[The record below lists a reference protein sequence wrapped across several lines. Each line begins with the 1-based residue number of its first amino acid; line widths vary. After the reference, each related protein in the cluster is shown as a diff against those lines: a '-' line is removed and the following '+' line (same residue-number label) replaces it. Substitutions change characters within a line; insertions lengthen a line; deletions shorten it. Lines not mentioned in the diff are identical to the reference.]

1 MTYAVGV
8 DLGTT
13 FTAAA
18 ICEPKRRPEMVS
30 LGSNSYAVPSV
41 LYLKEN
47 GEFLSGEAAE
57 MRAAGDPTRVVRHF
71 KRRLGDD
78 IPIRIAGTPFAA
90 QALSAHLLKWVLRTV
105 SERQGSDPECVVLT
119 HPANWGP
126 YRRELFE
133 QAATS
138 AGAKNLVL
146 LSEPEAAAVHYASSE
161 RVEPGDLIGVYDL
174 GGGTFDA
181 VVMQRTGKPGGPAR
195 FEIVGQPH
203 GVERLGGLDFDDVVW
218 QFVLEASGLD
228 GSDDDTPNPLD
239 DDDPST
245 LAAALQLR
253 QRCVDTK
260 QLLSF
265 DTTANIHVVFPGVTR
280 SVRMNRSE
288 FEQRIAPRLKETIHA
303 FNSAL
308 SSGDLNASDL
318 SRILLV
324 GGSSRIPV
332 VSQTLTREFGRPIA
346 VDSDPKNTVALGAAR
361 RGAMAK
367 NRSPRSGPPP
377 RLRPAAEPLAVPDT
391 EDLDIT
397 ERAMATEDD
406 ITVPTEARLEVDI
419 TDPNETRL
427 GIGVAEQ
434 MLEHASARAE
444 RRPAHR
450 ESSTK
455 SEIPGRTS
463 GASAER
469 GLSIPSSKSSAPPA
483 GPSTTDSLPAQAQP
497 AARATPTKRNGH
509 APPDVEPTSPS
520 VDPRPSGEPP
530 SSSRPQTAPTID
542 PWTAP
547 TIRSAD
553 QAPSAERDRP
563 NGFEADA
570 SILDAVSAES
580 VHRVRL
586 VPQEA
591 PTNPF
596 ADTEGD
602 EVEEVEATPMS
613 LRPLIALAALTVLV
627 VIVLALTLVI

>member
-133 QAATS
+133 QAAAG
-138 AGAKNLVL
+138 AGAKNVVL

-161 RVEPGDLIGVYDL
+161 RVEPGELIGVYDL

-228 GSDDDTPNPLD
+228 GSDEDAPNPLD

-253 QRCVDTK
+253 QRCIDTK

-288 FEQRIAPRLKETIHA
+288 FEQRIAPRLNETIHA

-332 VSQTLTREFGRPIA
+332 VSETLTREFGRPIA

-367 NRSPRSGPPP
+367 DRSPRSGPPP
-377 RLRPAAEPLAVPDT
+377 RLRPAAEPVVVPAT

-397 ERAMATEDD
+397 EQAMATADD
-406 ITVPTEARLEVDI
+406 ITVAAEARLEVDI

-434 MLEHASARAE
+434 TLEHASAR
-444 RRPAHR
+444 
-450 ESSTK
+450 
-455 SEIPGRTS
+455 TS
-463 GASAER
+463 AASAER
-469 GLSIPSSKSSAPPA
+469 APSIPSSKTSAPRA
-483 GPSTTDSLPAQAQP
+483 RPSTNDPLPAQP
-497 AARATPTKRNGH
+497 VARAAPTKRNGH
-509 APPDVEPTSPS
+509 PPPDLEPTSPS
-520 VDPRPSGEPP
+520 VPPQPGGEPP
-530 SSSRPQTAPTID
+530 SSSRPQPAPTID
-542 PWTAP
+542 AWTAP

-570 SILDAVSAES
+570 SILDTVSAES

-602 EVEEVEATPMS
+602 EVEEVAATPMS